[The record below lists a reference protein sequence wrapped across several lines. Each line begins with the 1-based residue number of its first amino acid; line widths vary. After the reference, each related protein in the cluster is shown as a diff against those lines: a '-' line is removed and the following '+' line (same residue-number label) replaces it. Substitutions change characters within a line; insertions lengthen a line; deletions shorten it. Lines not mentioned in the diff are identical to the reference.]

1 MPVRHIAIC
10 VLLAAACLGAA
21 TSAQAAA
28 PLLRVDGN
36 RLVDA
41 ATGQTFMPRGVNWP
55 SFEYACV
62 YAYGYSNT
70 AGATAVGPDAADA
83 ALMAGWHINTVRIPL
98 NEDCWLGE
106 DGMPAFGTVDGY
118 RAAVRDW
125 VRTLEAAGLAVIL
138 DLHWSAPGG
147 VVAEGQRAQPDST
160 STAFWTSVASTFK
173 DDPAVM
179 FDAFNEP
186 YSRTE
191 NNGTVVFDLTWACWR
206 DGGCNAP
213 KANDAQPFDGTT
225 YVTVGM
231 RQLVDAIRAAGATQ
245 PILLAG
251 RDYANDLNGWLANR
265 PSDAQLVASV
275 HLYKGQLCQSA
286 CWDSTIV
293 PVAAQAPVIISEFG
307 SNDCSD
313 QHIKSV
319 MDWGDAHGVG
329 YTILGWFV
337 PDTTACTEY
346 GMLAD
351 VKGTPKS
358 PNGTAF
364 KAHLDAL
371 PQQPGNPTGPANS
384 AGPTLP
390 TPVPTD
396 TTPAS
401 QTHGRTPSLAIGG
414 LRRQR
419 LDGAVEV
426 TVTCAARCRAR
437 AAGRLLVT
445 QRRSGRRHR
454 YALRSATARVAA
466 GVTRTLKLRLPGAAR
481 RAAAAALRRRGSV
494 TATIT
499 ITAANATLR
508 RAVRLVR

>member
-1 MPVRHIAIC
+1 
-10 VLLAAACLGAA
+10 
-21 TSAQAAA
+21 
-28 PLLRVDGN
+28 
-36 RLVDA
+36 
-41 ATGQTFMPRGVNWP
+41 
-55 SFEYACV
+55 
-62 YAYGYSNT
+62 
-70 AGATAVGPDAADA
+70 
-83 ALMAGWHINTVRIPL
+83 
-98 NEDCWLGE
+98 
-106 DGMPAFGTVDGY
+106 
-118 RAAVRDW
+118 
-125 VRTLEAAGLAVIL
+125 
-138 DLHWSAPGG
+138 
-147 VVAEGQRAQPDST
+147 
-160 STAFWTSVASTFK
+160 
-173 DDPAVM
+173 
-179 FDAFNEP
+179 
-186 YSRTE
+186 
-191 NNGTVVFDLTWACWR
+191 
-206 DGGCNAP
+206 
-213 KANDAQPFDGTT
+213 
-225 YVTVGM
+225 
-231 RQLVDAIRAAGATQ
+231 Q

-319 MDWGDAHGVG
+319 MDWGDAHG
-329 YTILGWFV
+329 
-337 PDTTACTEY
+337 
-346 GMLAD
+346 
-351 VKGTPKS
+351 TPKS

-426 TVTCAARCRAR
+426 TVTCAAR
-437 AAGRLLVT
+437 
-445 QRRSGRRHR
+445 
-454 YALRSATARVAA
+454 
-466 GVTRTLKLRLPGAAR
+466 
-481 RAAAAALRRRGSV
+481 
-494 TATIT
+494 
-499 ITAANATLR
+499 
-508 RAVRLVR
+508 